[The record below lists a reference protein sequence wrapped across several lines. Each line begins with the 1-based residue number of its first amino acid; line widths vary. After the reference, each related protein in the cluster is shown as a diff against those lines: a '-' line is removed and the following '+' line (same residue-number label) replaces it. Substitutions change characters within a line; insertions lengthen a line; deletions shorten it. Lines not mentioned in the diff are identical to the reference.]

1 MHCGI
6 IKLKKKK
13 FNDRTKKIK
22 NIKKNIITIH
32 SAFSHVLQYML
43 KWKHHTYKVFV
54 NNYIRNYNKFKLSI
68 NWL

>member
-43 KWKHHTYKVFV
+43 K
-54 NNYIRNYNKFKLSI
+54 
-68 NWL
+68 